1 MKYYPMTE
9 REKCT
14 IKQAQPTTIL
24 TLASRTRTSSTLLG
38 AASEEEAG
46 EATSTRTT
54 STPCSRIS
62 LEEPSEEVE
71 EAKEEAGLK
80 VQARKTLL

>member
-1 MKYYPMTE
+1 MTE

-24 TLASRTRTSSTLLG
+24 TLASRTRTSSTPLG

-62 LEEPSEEVE
+62 LEEPSGEEVE

-80 VQARKTLL
+80 VQERRTLL